1 MNKRPLAGPLAL
13 PDPLPC
19 PPELPDGLCPRPR
32 VLQLTDADAV
42 SHGLVD
48 GTAHGRASNQQ
59 VRSCLELVF
68 ATARAIDPA
77 SRVRC
82 AASTQTATHHL
93 DILTASANNRWA
105 VRRGLDGADKALL
118 EELHHLIDVRLIAT
132 RPAQNCPGRAA
143 DLVILVAQDHIYAP
157 AVRQLRLL
165 GIPCWLLVPG
175 HFVAADL
182 YSAAC
187 AVTFIGPRRGL
198 TNPDADSALPAPS

>member
-1 MNKRPLAGPLAL
+1 
-13 PDPLPC
+13 
-19 PPELPDGLCPRPR
+19 
-32 VLQLTDADAV
+32 V
-42 SHGLVD
+42 
-48 GTAHGRASNQQ
+48 
-59 VRSCLELVF
+59 
-68 ATARAIDPA
+68 
-77 SRVRC
+77 
-82 AASTQTATHHL
+82 

-132 RPAQNCPGRAA
+132 RPARKCPGRPA

-175 HFVAADL
+175 HLVAADL